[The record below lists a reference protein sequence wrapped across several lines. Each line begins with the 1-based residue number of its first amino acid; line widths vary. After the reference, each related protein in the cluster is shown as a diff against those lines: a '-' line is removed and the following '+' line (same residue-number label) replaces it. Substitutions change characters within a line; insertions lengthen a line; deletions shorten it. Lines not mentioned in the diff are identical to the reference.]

1 MEMVLARR
9 RSGRFHRSGRRHSAG
24 FNLIEVLIAS
34 VLFLVVALGVLPLFQ
49 RAIRTNTAGQSST
62 DVANLARSQVERYM
76 QIEYNSPLLTVP
88 AGQTEL
94 VLDDYFDR
102 ATEQWIVGAPPQP
115 TDADWLRT
123 TTVRYYNVAAVRES
137 SGEGLT
143 ADDDDD
149 LETGI
154 ICADTVAPECDTAE
168 PLDGGTAPIDVHFK
182 EIEVQVVGTLAGGG
196 ILGPS
201 KRIVARALRSQ

>member
-1 MEMVLARR
+1 MEMVLTRKR
-9 RSGRFHRSGRRHSAG
+9 GHSPG

-49 RAIRTNTAGQSST
+49 RAIRTNTAGQNST
-62 DVANLARSQVERYM
+62 DVANVARSQVERYM
-76 QIEYNSPLLTVP
+76 QIDYNSPLLTVP

-137 SGEGLT
+137 SGTGLT
-143 ADDDDD
+143 ADPGDD

-154 ICADTVAPECDTAE
+154 IDPAE
-168 PLDGGTAPIDVHFK
+168 ALDGGTAPIDVHFK